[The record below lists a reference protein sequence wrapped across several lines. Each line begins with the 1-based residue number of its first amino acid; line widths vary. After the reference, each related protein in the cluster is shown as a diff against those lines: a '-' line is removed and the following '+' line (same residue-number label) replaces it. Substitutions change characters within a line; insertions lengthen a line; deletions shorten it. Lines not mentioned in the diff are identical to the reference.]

1 MNPYLD
7 AILSL
12 EPFFLVYFTVLNA
25 GYLFLNAVALVSLKR
40 QMDTQVFA
48 DHPRIYTPFKPP
60 VSLLIP
66 AYNEATTI
74 AASVRSMLQLTYDR
88 FEIIVINDGSKD
100 STLEELRREF
110 KLVPF
115 PEAYRDSIQTKPI
128 REILYSTIHR
138 NLRVIDK
145 ENGGKADSLNA
156 GINASRYPLFCAVD
170 ADSILQRNS
179 LDLIAEPFVEDDRTI
194 AAGGTIRILNGCKA
208 SDGFLVSVD
217 LPNKLLPLL
226 QIVEYL
232 RAFLFGRLGW
242 SPLNAMLVI
251 SGAFGLFRKSS
262 VIEAGGYRTDTVGED
277 MELVMR
283 LHRIHRQKRVPY
295 RIVFVPNP
303 ICWTEAPE
311 SLRALKNQRKRWQRG
326 LSESLQMNKSLL
338 FSRNSGWVGWLA
350 FPFTFTFEW
359 IGVLVEITG
368 YVFMIT
374 GFWLGVVS
382 SKALLAFALVAILLG
397 VLLSVSA
404 LLLEEM
410 SFHLYPRYRQLA
422 LLFAMAVLEN
432 FGYRQLTLIWRFQG
446 MLQWLF
452 GTKAQWGRMART
464 AKWNRGF
471 KPDKS

>member
-1 MNPYLD
+1 MSAYLD
-7 AILSL
+7 VVHAFG
-12 EPFFLVYFTVLNA
+12 PFFLVYFAILNC
-25 GYLFLNAVALVSLKR
+25 GYLFLNGIALVGLKR
-40 QMDTQVFA
+40 QMDRQVFS
-48 DHPRIYTPFKPP
+48 DHPRVYTALKPP
-60 VSLLIP
+60 ISMLVP
-66 AYNEATTI
+66 AYDEAATI
-74 AASVRSMLQLTYDR
+74 AASVRSMLQLTYDQ
-88 FEIIVINDGSKD
+88 FEIIVVNDGSRD
-100 STLEELRREF
+100 GTLEELHREF

-115 PEAYRDSIQTKPI
+115 PEAYRNSIQTKPI
-128 REILYSTIHR
+128 LGIYYSTVHR

-156 GINASRYPLFCAVD
+156 GINAARYPLFCAVD

-179 LDLIAEPFVEDDRTI
+179 LDLIAEPFIEDDRTI

-208 SDGFLVSVD
+208 KDGFLVSVG
-217 LPNKLLPLL
+217 LPNNPLAL
-226 QIVEYL
+226 MQIVEYL

-283 LHRIHRQKRVPY
+283 LHRMHRQKRIPY
-295 RIVFVPNP
+295 RIVFISNP

-311 SLRALKNQRKRWQRG
+311 SLHVLGNQRRRWQRG
-326 LSESLQMNKSLL
+326 LSECLWLNIGLL
-338 FSRNSGWVGWLA
+338 FSRNGGWVGWLA

-359 IGVLVEITG
+359 IGVILELSG
-368 YVFMIT
+368 YVFMAA

-382 SKALLAFALVAILLG
+382 GPMLLAFTIVAILLG
-397 VLLSVSA
+397 ILLSVSS

-422 LLFAMAVLEN
+422 VLLAMSILEN
-432 FGYRQLTLIWRFQG
+432 FGYRQLTLVWRFQG

-452 GTKAQWGRMART
+452 RTKGQWGKMHRT
-464 AKWNRGF
+464 ARWNDSIN
-471 KPDKS
+471 PDKS